1 MTKHLVHIIFFT
13 SLIFFFTGHNV
24 SADTTSADDYLR
36 QNIIPH
42 TKIISIK
49 DGQELSEKNV
59 AGEIVVNTINYIDW
73 GKIIS
78 PEVNF
83 KFQGSQ
89 VEKDIPIFIA
99 IQPTN
104 NYTKSTVANEQG
116 LWEIIIPLSD
126 LPTGKSLAS
135 IRTKINGSTSS
146 EVSIASFN
154 VQGSNGLTEN
164 SYYFAIVILLAIFI
178 LFLIIIFQL
187 QKNAAEVS
195 AKKVL

>member
-1 MTKHLVHIIFFT
+1 MSQHLFRIIFIMG
-13 SLIFFFTGHNV
+13 LVFFITGHDV
-24 SADTTSADDYLR
+24 SADTVSADDYLR

-42 TKIISIK
+42 TKIISIQ

-78 PEVNF
+78 PQVDF

-89 VEKDIPIFIA
+89 VEKDVPIFIE
-99 IQPTN
+99 IQPAS
-104 NYTKSTVANEQG
+104 NYIKSTAANEQG
-116 LWEIIIPLSD
+116 LWEISIPLSD
-126 LPTGKSLAS
+126 LPAGKSLAS
-135 IRTKINGSTSS
+135 ISTKINGSTSAG
-146 EVSIASFN
+146 VSIASFD

-164 SYYFAIVILLAIFI
+164 SYYFAVVILLVIFI
-178 LFLIIIFQL
+178 LLLIIIFQL